1 MGKIKNRVF
10 VLITLLAAAGL
21 LSGWLSAQWYTSKGN
36 GSSLKDFPINHE
48 GWEGER
54 IGMDKIVAD
63 ILETDALVLNSYVKD
78 QKPVLLA
85 IVYYP
90 DAKVDFHT
98 PEACYSGRGIKI
110 DKRIR
115 PIALNAIGTI
125 NVNELNIVKGGS
137 KELVYYFYK
146 SGNFMGNS
154 YNRLRFNLVL
164 NNLFSKERSGALV
177 RISTSVIG
185 DADDADSRL
194 INFLDDFVPV
204 FKKYL

>member
-1 MGKIKNRVF
+1 MGKIRNRVF

-21 LSGWLSAQWYTSKGN
+21 LSGWLSAQWYAPKGN
-36 GSSLKDFPINHE
+36 GSYLKDFPVNHE
-48 GWEGER
+48 GWMGEK
-54 IGMDKIVAD
+54 IGMEKKVYD

-78 QKPVLLA
+78 GKPVLLA

-90 DAKVDFHT
+90 DAKVDFHM
-98 PEACYSGRGIKI
+98 PEACYSARGVKI
-110 DKRIR
+110 NKRIR

-125 NVNELNIVKGGS
+125 NVSELNIVRGGS
-137 KELVYYFYK
+137 KELIYYFFK

-164 NNLFSKERSGALV
+164 NNLLSKEKSGALV
-177 RISTSVIG
+177 RISTPVIG
-185 DADDADSRL
+185 EADDADSRL
-194 INFLDDFVPV
+194 INFLDDFVPL